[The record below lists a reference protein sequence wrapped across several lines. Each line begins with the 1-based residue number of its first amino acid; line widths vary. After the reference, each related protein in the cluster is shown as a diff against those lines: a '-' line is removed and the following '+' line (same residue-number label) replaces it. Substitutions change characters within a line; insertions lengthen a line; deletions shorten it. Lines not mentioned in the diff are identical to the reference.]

1 MLHLI
6 AQNPGGETTAYLAMG
21 LGLVALGYLYLRG
34 KARRRDPL
42 DKPAER
48 MSLAQQRSLER
59 DMGNIVVELSEMARQ
74 ITAQLDTRATKLE
87 MLIKEADDK
96 IARLEQMRGD
106 AGGLPH
112 AASSLPGDQALPE
125 PPAPAEPAGERIDPR
140 HSDVYALADQGHS
153 AHAIAQQL
161 NRPSGE
167 VELILALRST
177 GRVL

>member
-1 MLHLI
+1 M

-96 IARLEQMRGD
+96 IARLEQLQRGS
-106 AGGLPH
+106 GELSP
-112 AASSLPGDQALPE
+112 ASPPPPDTQAFPE
-125 PPAPAEPAGERIDPR
+125 PPPPPEPAGERIDPR

-177 GRVL
+177 GRAL